1 MLVAGAI
8 ARKAVDSRDNT
19 LADSARRVL
28 LRARTTDRG
37 IDRNRELLA
46 NEASVRV
53 ILGDHDEAVTLLN
66 GYVTVNPDHRR
77 GFANRTG
84 WMWRDLQSHPKFK
97 ALISGL

>member
-1 MLVAGAI
+1 
-8 ARKAVDSRDNT
+8 
-19 LADSARRVL
+19 VL
-28 LRARTTDRG
+28 KRARTTDRA
-37 IDRNRELLA
+37 IDPRRELMA

-53 ILGDHDEAVTLLN
+53 ILGDYDEAVDLLN

-84 WMWRDLQSHPKFK
+84 WMWRDLQSHPRFK